1 LNFKI
6 YQKQKLN
13 KMKKLFFMLAA
24 AAALLTSSS
33 CKKVVGEGDLQTETR
48 NITDFSG
55 VSASIGGKIYYK
67 IDPVYKVEITAQR
80 NILDVI
86 EATKTSGHLLL
97 KVKEGVR
104 IKSNEEIT
112 VNISAPTADYLHL
125 SGTGD
130 LAVIGNINAVNLDMA
145 ISGTGNITVQSVSV
159 TDKIN
164 ANISGTG
171 DITVQSGVAKNEDLR
186 LSGSGKLFID
196 GVAAEKA
203 TTTISGSGD
212 MQVNLSQ
219 ALDATISGSGSV
231 YYRGHPLISTSISG
245 SGKVKPL

>member
-1 LNFKI
+1 
-6 YQKQKLN
+6 
-13 KMKKLFFMLAA
+13 MKKLFFMLAA
-24 AAALLTSSS
+24 AAALLTTSS

-55 VSASIGGKIYYK
+55 VSSSIGGKIYYK

-86 EATKTSGHLLL
+86 QATKSNGHLLL
-97 KVKEGVR
+97 KVKDGVR

-145 ISGTGNITVQSVSV
+145 ISGTGSITVQSVSV

-186 LSGSGKLFID
+186 ISGSGKLFID

-231 YYRGHPLISTSISG
+231 YYRGHPLISPSISG

>member
-1 LNFKI
+1 
-6 YQKQKLN
+6 
-13 KMKKLFFMLAA
+13 MKRIFIMLAA
-24 AAALLTSSS
+24 AASLLTAPS
-33 CKKVVGEGDLQTETR
+33 CTKVVGEGHL
-48 NITDFSG
+48 
-55 VSASIGGKIYYK
+55 VLKIK
-67 IDPVYKVEITAQR
+67 D
-80 NILDVI
+80 
-86 EATKTSGHLLL
+86 
-97 KVKEGVR
+97 GVR
-104 IKSNEEIT
+104 IKSNEEII

-130 LAVIGNINAVNLDMA
+130 LAIIGNINAVNIDMG
-145 ISGTGNITVQSVSV
+145 ISGTGNITVQSVLV

-186 LSGSGKLFID
+186 ISGSGKLFID
-196 GVAAEKA
+196 GVVAEKA

>member
-1 LNFKI
+1 
-6 YQKQKLN
+6 
-13 KMKKLFFMLAA
+13 MLAA

-67 IDPVYKVEITAQR
+67 IDAVYKVEITAQR

-86 EATKTSGHLLL
+86 QASKSNGHLLL
-97 KVKEGVR
+97 KVKDGVR

-130 LAVIGNINAVNLDMA
+130 LAIIGNIISTNLDMG
-145 ISGTGNITVQSVSV
+145 ISGTGNITVQSVTV
-159 TDKIN
+159 TDKID
-164 ANISGTG
+164 ANISGSG
-171 DITVQSGVAKNEDLR
+171 DINVQSGVARNEDLR
-186 LSGSGKLFID
+186 ISGSGKLFID
-196 GVAAEKA
+196 GVIAEKA

-231 YYRGHPLISTSISG
+231 YYRGNPLISTSISG

>member
-1 LNFKI
+1 
-6 YQKQKLN
+6 
-13 KMKKLFFMLAA
+13 MLAA

-55 VSASIGGKIYYK
+55 VSASTGGKIYYK

-86 EATKTSGHLLL
+86 QATKTSGHLIL
-97 KVKEGVR
+97 KIKDGVR

-130 LAVIGNINAVNLDMA
+130 LAVIGNINAANLDMA

-186 LSGSGKLFID
+186 ISGSGKLFID
-196 GVAAEKA
+196 GVVAEKA

-231 YYRGHPLISTSISG
+231 YYRGHPQISTSISG